1 MKILLYEHVSG
12 GGYAGKPLDQ
22 SVLSEGFG
30 MLRCL
35 AQDFKAAGNE
45 VTVLLDERIAKMKPP
60 LAAKST
66 VLVFPA
72 QGVEKSLVNAA
83 KTNDAVYVIA
93 PETGQILQS
102 LVTLVGKTSKVALNC
117 EASAIGNVAD
127 KAVLYETLKNND
139 LCTPETVTFDVE
151 KDLAQVERE
160 IRSQLSYPVV
170 IKPVDGVSCGGLSI
184 IHEDRLLETA
194 IEKIKATSSA
204 KICIA
209 QEFVCGETASVSL
222 ICKKDKALS
231 VSLNKQIVNL
241 SEPEG
246 ASSYEGGAVP
256 FDHPLKAEAFK
267 AAEKVAS
274 CFVGLRG
281 YVGVDFVLAQGRA
294 FVVDVNPRLTTSYV
308 GLSKVAGFNM
318 AEAMVHAVLDNKF
331 LVKQENKG
339 FVYFSKVRFSKPS
352 IDVFSKVAQIDG
364 VTSPPF
370 PLDGESEAI
379 SLVAAHGK
387 SMSDAELQFE
397 EAKKRLLK
405 IISGGR

>member
-1 MKILLYEHVSG
+1 LKILLYEHVSG
-12 GGYAGKPLDQ
+12 GGYAGKPLDL

-30 MLRCL
+30 MLRRL
-35 AQDFKAAGNE
+35 VQDFKAAGNE

-60 LAAKST
+60 LAAKCT
-66 VLVFPA
+66 VPVFQA
-72 QGVEKSLVNAA
+72 QEVEKSLVNAA

-102 LVTLVGKTSKVALNC
+102 LVTLVGKTSKVSLNC
-117 EASAIGNVAD
+117 EAGAIGNVAD
-127 KAVLYETLKNND
+127 KTVLYETLRKND
-139 LCTPETVTFDVE
+139 LSTPETVIFAIDT
-151 KDLAQVERE
+151 DLAQVKRE
-160 IRSQLSYPVV
+160 IKSQLTYPVV
-170 IKPVDGVSCGGLSI
+170 VKPVDGVSCGGLSV
-184 IHEDRLLETA
+184 IHENRQLETA
-194 IEKIKATSSA
+194 IAKIKATSSA
-204 KICIA
+204 KSFIA
-209 QEFVCGETASVSL
+209 QEFIFGENASVSL
-222 ICKKDKALS
+222 ICKKDKAS
-231 VSLNKQIVNL
+231 SISLNKQIVNL
-241 SEPEG
+241 SGSERS
-246 ASSYEGGAVP
+246 SSYEGGAVP

-267 AAEKVAS
+267 AAEKVAA

-308 GLSKVAGFNM
+308 GLSKVAGFNV

-331 LVKQENKG
+331 SVQQENKG
-339 FVYFSKVRFSKPS
+339 FVYFSKVRLPKPS

-364 VTSPPF
+364 VVSPPF

-387 SMSDAELQFE
+387 SLSDAKLRFE